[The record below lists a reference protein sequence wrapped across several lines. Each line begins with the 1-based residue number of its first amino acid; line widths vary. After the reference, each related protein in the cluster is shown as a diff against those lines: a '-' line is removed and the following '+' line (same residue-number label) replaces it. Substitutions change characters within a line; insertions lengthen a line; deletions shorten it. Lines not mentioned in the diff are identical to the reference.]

1 MANSNAIAMI
11 SVIFHIHL
19 YRNCRRAVIVARVLA
34 HINLY
39 IPQSHVEVNL
49 TLVSMGDDI
58 TCSRSI
64 ASMIN
69 STVHVH
75 VHRMSSTRHTTL
87 DLYNVSIM
95 SASLWKAIEKWIND
109 HMYMYMYIYVH
120 ACTCTC
126 AYRHAHMPQTT
137 WDWEYVAT
145 AYMYMY

>member
-1 MANSNAIAMI
+1 MI
-11 SVIFHIHL
+11 SAIFHIHL

-58 TCSRSI
+58 TRSCSI
-64 ASMIN
+64 TSMIN

-95 SASLWKAIEKWIND
+95 SASLWKAIEK
-109 HMYMYMYIYVH
+109 
-120 ACTCTC
+120 
-126 AYRHAHMPQTT
+126 
-137 WDWEYVAT
+137 
-145 AYMYMY
+145 